1 MNLDEEL
8 NTAFK
13 ANASEN
19 LEKIQKLF
27 SIIGVSI
34 RLSGK
39 LPDDTTTKNILFEI
53 IREASTNAVKHGNA
67 KEINIQTY
75 TEDKTFFMIISNDG
89 KAITNPV
96 IEGNGLKG
104 MKEKIEKIGGKIH
117 YEITPKFC
125 LHISIKNGSL
135 HTARLPY
142 SQNRII

>member
-75 TEDKTFFMIISNDG
+75 TEDKTFFMIISNDE
-89 KAITNPV
+89 KPITVP
-96 IEGNGLKG
+96 IKEGNGRKRTERNE
-104 MKEKIEKIGGKIH
+104 EKDRKIG
-117 YEITPKFC
+117 EKFTTKSPRNSVC
-125 LHISIKNGSL
+125 TYL
-135 HTARLPY
+135 
-142 SQNRII
+142 

>member
-1 MNLDEEL
+1 MFTPLSSTLTKKKKFYSIITTEVIKELFLNLDEEL
-8 NTAFK
+8 NTVFK

-75 TEDKTFFMIISNDG
+75 TEDKTFFMIISNDE
-89 KAITNPV
+89 KPITVP
-96 IEGNGLKG
+96 IKEGNG
-104 MKEKIEKIGGKIH
+104 
-117 YEITPKFC
+117 
-125 LHISIKNGSL
+125 
-135 HTARLPY
+135 R
-142 SQNRII
+142 

>member
-75 TEDKTFFMIISNDG
+75 TEDKTFFMIISNDE
-89 KAITNPV
+89 KPITVP
-96 IEGNGLKG
+96 IKEGNG
-104 MKEKIEKIGGKIH
+104 
-117 YEITPKFC
+117 
-125 LHISIKNGSL
+125 
-135 HTARLPY
+135 R
-142 SQNRII
+142 